1 MINRKTSSYLIALGL
16 CLIIGLSEGQ
26 DWLVGGYVSSYG
38 PYDDPS
44 IFGLKRWLDYP
55 YPTYSLYTAE
65 GSAYSLPY
73 AAYTYYPS
81 YYYSAAGW
89 TPIYGAG
96 WQVYSKDWAKTL
108 EYAQT
113 RSSIRVYPLG
123 AVAYTPSPPAATTI
137 SVGPT
142 GMQTATAPAAPTA
155 APTTP
160 PAAPAAAPTT
170 SPAASEYYSPEYAS
184 AAPLPSSAAAP
195 ITTLEPSPV
204 TAPSAPTTGDSTVVI
219 ISQGMRGYQVF
230 LDGVYIGTEGTEGDA
245 LDGRFSFKV
254 AGNKNH
260 LVRVYDGQS
269 NYPKIMFFEPG
280 SSKTIYVEEGTAAHI

>member
-81 YYYSAAGW
+81 YYYSASGW

-108 EYAQT
+108 EYAQNT
-113 RSSIRVYPLG
+113 ARSIHCSTSNTAHSTHCSTNYI
-123 AVAYTPSPPAATTI
+123 
-137 SVGPT
+137 T
-142 GMQTATAPAAPTA
+142 GC
-155 APTTP
+155 
-160 PAAPAAAPTT
+160 
-170 SPAASEYYSPEYAS
+170 
-184 AAPLPSSAAAP
+184 
-195 ITTLEPSPV
+195 
-204 TAPSAPTTGDSTVVI
+204 
-219 ISQGMRGYQVF
+219 
-230 LDGVYIGTEGTEGDA
+230 
-245 LDGRFSFKV
+245 K
-254 AGNKNH
+254 
-260 LVRVYDGQS
+260 
-269 NYPKIMFFEPG
+269 
-280 SSKTIYVEEGTAAHI
+280 